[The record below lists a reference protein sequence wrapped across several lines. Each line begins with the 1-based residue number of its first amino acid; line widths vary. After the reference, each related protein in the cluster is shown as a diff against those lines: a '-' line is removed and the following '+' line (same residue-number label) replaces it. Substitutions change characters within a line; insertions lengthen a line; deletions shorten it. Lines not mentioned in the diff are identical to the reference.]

1 MTTIYVTKYA
11 LTEGVLRIDAA
22 IDPDGWARSGQHM
35 LFRYSEYAQTE
46 SYAAEQFEIL
56 RQKRI
61 ASLNKQLKKL
71 ESMKFKIKD
80 HK

>member
-11 LTEGVLRIDAA
+11 LTEGVLRIDAE
-22 IDPDGWARSGQHM
+22 IDPDGRANAGQHM
-35 LFRYSEYAQTE
+35 AFRPSEYAQTE
-46 SYAAEQFEIL
+46 SYAAEQFDNL
-56 RQKRI
+56 RKRKI